1 MVCAFKNDKIKNENL
16 VANSQNKGKVL
27 FIATV
32 YNHLAAFH
40 IPFMKMLQEKGYE
53 VHAAASSAMG
63 LRDDVENARVVCWEI
78 PFKRSPYNPA
88 NVKAFFK
95 LRSLLKNHHF
105 DLIHVH
111 TPVAAFLGRFL
122 AKSTHQ
128 GPVLYTAHGFHF
140 YKGAPRRN
148 WLIYYTAERI
158 ASRWTDGLIVMNDED
173 FENAQKLGFKA
184 GENLFYVHGV
194 GVDLSEYADS
204 LVCENNIRASLVIGQ
219 EDIIVTC
226 VAELIERKN
235 HDFLLDAWSE
245 LASRH
250 DYIHLL
256 FVGTGEKMATLQK
269 RVMQEHLQRVYFL
282 GYRRDVPQI
291 LSETD
296 IATLVSKH
304 EGLPRCIME
313 AMAAVKP
320 VVASNARGNRDLVE
334 HGRTGFLVELEDVSG
349 LIQAFEKLILDRQLR
364 ISMGIAG
371 QKKIRD
377 YSLENVLAEMSDIYD
392 LYLSRKSPGVES

>member
-1 MVCAFKNDKIKNENL
+1 MAVYNSPDKDKDTKIHSKNN
-16 VANSQNKGKVL
+16 GKVL

-32 YNHLAAFH
+32 YTHLAAFH

-53 VHAAASSAMG
+53 VHAAASSVTG
-63 LRDDVENARVVCWEI
+63 RRDDVENAGAICWEI

-88 NVKAFFK
+88 NLKAFLE
-95 LRSLLKNHHF
+95 LRSLLKNHYF

-140 YKGAPRRN
+140 YKEAPRRN

-158 ASRWTDGLIVMNDED
+158 ASRWTDGLIVMNGED

-194 GVDLSEYADS
+194 GIDLSEYTNPS
-204 LVCENNIRASLVIGQ
+204 VCKNYIRASLGIGQ
-219 EDIIVTC
+219 EDVVIAC
-226 VAELIERKN
+226 VGELNENKN
-235 HDFLLDAWSE
+235 QDFLLDAWGE
-245 LASRH
+245 LTRRH
-250 DYIHLL
+250 NYIHLL
-256 FVGTGEKMATLQK
+256 FVGTGEKMSTLQK
-269 RVMQEHLQRVYFL
+269 KVLQEHLQRVYFL

-291 LSETD
+291 LRETD
-296 IATLVSKH
+296 IATLVSKR

-313 AMAAVKP
+313 AMAAGKP
-320 VVASNARGNRDLVE
+320 VVASNVRGNRDLVE
-334 HGRTGFLVELEDVSG
+334 HGRTGFLVELEDISG

-371 QKKIRD
+371 QKKMCD
-377 YSLENVLAEMSDIYD
+377 YSLENILAEMSDIYD
-392 LYLSRKSPGVES
+392 LYLSRKSTGVAS

>member
-1 MVCAFKNDKIKNENL
+1 MQAYNATNKNSH
-16 VANSQNKGKVL
+16 SQNKGKAL

-32 YNHLAAFH
+32 YNHFAAFH
-40 IPFMKMLQEKGYE
+40 IPFMKMLQDKGYE
-53 VHAAASSAMG
+53 VYAAASSVTG
-63 LRDDVENARVVCWEI
+63 RRDDVENAGVICWEI

-88 NVKAFFK
+88 NVKAFLE

-111 TPVAAFLGRFL
+111 TPVAAFLGRLL

-148 WLIYYTAERI
+148 WLIYYTAEQI
-158 ASRWTDGLIVMNDED
+158 ASRWTDGLIVINSED

-194 GVDLSEYADS
+194 GVDLSKYANPPVS
-204 LVCENNIRASLVIGQ
+204 ENSIRASLGIDQ
-219 EDIIVTC
+219 EDVIITC
-226 VAELIERKN
+226 VAELNQNKN
-235 HDFLLDAWSE
+235 QDFLLDAWGD
-245 LASRH
+245 LASRY

-256 FVGTGEKMATLQK
+256 FVGTGEKMKTLQR
-269 RVMQEHLQRVYFL
+269 RVIKEQLKRVYFL
-282 GYRRDVPQI
+282 GYRGDVPQI
-291 LSETD
+291 LGEAD
-296 IATLVSKH
+296 VATLVSKR
-304 EGLPRCIME
+304 EGLPKCVME
-313 AMAAVKP
+313 AMAAGKP
-320 VVASNARGNRDLVE
+320 VVASNVRGNRDLVE
-334 HGRTGFLVELEDVSG
+334 HGRTGFLVELEDISG

-392 LYLSRKSPGVES
+392 LYLSRKSPGVGKSPGVAS